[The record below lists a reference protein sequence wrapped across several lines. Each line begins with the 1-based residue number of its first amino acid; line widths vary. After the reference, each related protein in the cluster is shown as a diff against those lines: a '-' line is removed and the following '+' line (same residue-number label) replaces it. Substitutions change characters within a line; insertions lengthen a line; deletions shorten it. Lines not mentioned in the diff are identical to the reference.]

1 MISVVEHSS
10 KSNRKVEAARTF
22 LQDSFGNIKIKLAA
36 KQALEAIQVEIQA
49 HEGLYKRPVLTD
61 VVQRLIDTYTAL
73 PRQSTEMLPRNEEEE
88 RLVLGLLRLFRDDQA
103 PEQLKHALA
112 TLLSP
117 WINRHSDPQSS
128 KKRA

>member
-1 MISVVEHSS
+1 LKSS
-10 KSNRKVEAARTF
+10 DPFAT
-22 LQDSFGNIKIKLAA
+22 IKL
-36 KQALEAIQVEIQA
+36 KLSIKHALEELQVELQKS
-49 HEGLYKRPVLTD
+49 EELRSRMPLSD

-73 PRQSTEMLPRNEEEE
+73 PRQSTEMLPRNEDEE
-88 RLVLGLLRLFRDDQA
+88 RLVLGLLRLYRDDQA

-117 WINRHSDPQSS
+117 WINRHSHPKSS